1 MRSATIFTI
10 LAGLTL
16 AGCDEQQTT
25 QYLTQYKVVVA
36 PESLYTCPQVKRWPK
51 IETLTDLQVAKVIV
65 ELAEA
70 NKICKSSLDELKAF
84 YVKAKAKVEQN
95 AAKKK

>member
-1 MRSATIFTI
+1 MKAWIFTI
-10 LAGLTL
+10 LAALSL

-36 PESLYTCPQVKRWPK
+36 PATLYTCPQVKRWPK
-51 IETLTDLQVAKVIV
+51 VETLTDLQVARVIV

-70 NKICKSSLDELKAF
+70 NKICKSSLDQLKAF
-84 YVKAKAKVEQN
+84 YEKAKLKLEQMPV
-95 AAKKK
+95 KKN